1 MVNEEGLSM
10 RISRYDNPDYDLL
23 RGVDKAAILINYLG
37 KDAIKVVFKS
47 MDDTD
52 IRKILHLMS
61 KFKVVPVSIT
71 KRVLEEYY
79 EILSESEDFIFSD
92 QTGNKETI
100 IDALGEERAR
110 DILGGLNIG
119 SGSGSRSLESLEMV
133 DAKSLSTFLVN
144 EHPQTVAVI
153 LAHLDPEK
161 KGEVLRRLP
170 ESLQA
175 EVVLRM
181 ANLDNVDPELISE
194 IDKVLKNQ
202 LSSSHTVEQ
211 ASLGGVQPVAEMLN
225 VMDKNSEQSIM
236 SRLEEKDPLLAEE
249 IRKLMFVFED
259 IAKIDDRG
267 IQILLKEV
275 SNDRLLLSLKT
286 ANDEIRN
293 KIFKNIST
301 RAAEM
306 LREDLANMGPA
317 RLSDVETA
325 QQEIVNVARRLEAEG
340 KIIIAR
346 GGTEDA
352 MV

>member
-1 MVNEEGLSM
+1 M
-10 RISRYDNPDYDLL
+10 RTMKIENLDYDAL
-23 RGVDKAAILINYLG
+23 RGIDKAAILINYLG
-37 KDAIKVVFKS
+37 KEAIKILFTK
-47 MDDTD
+47 MDDGD
-52 IRKILHLMS
+52 IRKLIHLMS
-61 KFKVVPVSIT
+61 KFKVVPVHIT
-71 KRVLEEYY
+71 KRVLEDYY
-79 EILSESEDFIFSD
+79 EMISEAEDFIFSD
-92 QTGNKETI
+92 QMANKDTI
-100 IDALGEERAR
+100 IEALGEERAR
-110 DILGGLNIG
+110 GIMGGLNIS
-119 SGSGSRSLESLEMV
+119 SGSGRTLESLEMV
-133 DAKSLSTFLVN
+133 DAKALSTFLVN

-153 LAHLDPEK
+153 LAHLEPEK

-181 ANLDNVDPELISE
+181 ANLENVDPELIAD

-202 LSSSHTVEQ
+202 LSNTHTIEQ

-225 VMDKNSEQSIM
+225 VMDKNTEQSIM

-259 IAKIDDRG
+259 VTKIDDRG
-267 IQILLKEV
+267 IQILLKEIP
-275 SNDRLLLSLKT
+275 NDRLLLALKT
-286 ANDEIRN
+286 ANEDIRV
-293 KIFKNIST
+293 KIFKNISA

-306 LREDLANMGPA
+306 LREDLSNMGPA

-325 QQEIVNVARRLEAEG
+325 QQEIVNVARRLESEG

>member
-1 MVNEEGLSM
+1 M
-10 RISRYDNPDYDLL
+10 RPSRFENIEFDQL
-23 RGVDKAAILINYLG
+23 RGVDKAAILINYVG
-37 KDAIKVVFKS
+37 KDAIKILFQT
-47 MDDTD
+47 MDDGD
-52 IRKILHLMS
+52 IRKLLHLMS
-61 KFKVVPVSIT
+61 KFKIVPVSIT

-79 EILSESEDFIFSD
+79 EMLSESEEFIFSEQMGSKD
-92 QTGNKETI
+92 TI
-100 IDALGEERAR
+100 IGALGEERAR
-110 DILGGLNIG
+110 GILGGLNISSA
-119 SGSGSRSLESLEMV
+119 SGRTLESLEMV

-153 LAHLDPEK
+153 LAHLEPEK

-181 ANLDNVDPELISE
+181 ANLENVDPELIAD

-202 LSSSHTVEQ
+202 LSNSHTIEQ

-225 VMDKNSEQSIM
+225 VMDKNTEQSIM

-275 SNDRLLLSLKT
+275 PNDKLLLALKT
-286 ANDEIRN
+286 ANEDIRN
-293 KIFKNIST
+293 KIFKNISS

-306 LREDLANMGPA
+306 LREDLSNMGPA
-317 RLSDVETA
+317 RLSDVESA
-325 QQEIVNVARRLEAEG
+325 QQEIVNAARRLEAEG

>member
-1 MVNEEGLSM
+1 M
-10 RISRYDNPDYDLL
+10 RISRFENLEYDQL
-23 RGVDKAAILINYLG
+23 RGVDKAAILINYIG
-37 KDAIKVVFKS
+37 KDAIKILFQK

-52 IRKILHLMS
+52 IRKLLHLMS

-79 EILSESEDFIFSD
+79 ELLSESEDFIFSD
-92 QTGNKETI
+92 TTGNKDSI
-100 IDALGEERAR
+100 IDAVGEERAR

-119 SGSGSRSLESLEMV
+119 SNSARSLESLEMV

-181 ANLDNVDPELISE
+181 ANLDNVDPELIAE

-202 LSSSHTVEQ
+202 LSNSHTIEQ

-267 IQILLKEV
+267 IQVLLKEV
-275 SNDRLLLSLKT
+275 PNDRLLLALKT
-286 ANDEIRN
+286 ANDDIRN

-306 LREDLANMGPA
+306 LREDLSNMGPA

-346 GGTEDA
+346 GGSEDA

>member
-1 MVNEEGLSM
+1 M
-10 RISRYDNPDYDLL
+10 RISRFDNLDYDQL
-23 RGVDKAAILINYLG
+23 RGVDKAAILINYIG
-37 KDAIKVVFKS
+37 KDAIKVLFQK

-61 KFKVVPVSIT
+61 KFKVVPVTIT

-79 EILSESEDFIFSD
+79 ELLSESEDFIFSD
-92 QTGNKETI
+92 QTANKDSI
-100 IDALGEERAR
+100 VDAVGEERAR

-119 SGSGSRSLESLEMV
+119 TNSARSLESLEMV

-259 IAKIDDRG
+259 ISKIDDRG

-275 SNDRLLLSLKT
+275 PNDRLLLSLKT

-306 LREDLANMGPA
+306 LREDLSNMGPA

-346 GGTEDA
+346 GGSEDA

>member
-1 MVNEEGLSM
+1 M
-10 RISRYDNPDYDLL
+10 RISRFDNLEFDQL
-23 RGVDKAAILINYLG
+23 RGVDKAAILINYIG
-37 KDAIKVVFKS
+37 KDAIKILFQK

-52 IRKILHLMS
+52 IRKLLHLMS

-79 EILSESEDFIFSD
+79 ELLSESEDFIFSD
-92 QTGNKETI
+92 TTGNKETI
-100 IDALGEERAR
+100 IEAVGEERAR

-119 SGSGSRSLESLEMV
+119 SNSARSLESLEMV

-181 ANLDNVDPELISE
+181 ANLDNVDPELIAE

-202 LSSSHTVEQ
+202 LSNSHTIEQ

-267 IQILLKEV
+267 IQVLLKEV
-275 SNDRLLLSLKT
+275 PNDRLLLALKT
-286 ANDEIRN
+286 ANDDIRN

-306 LREDLANMGPA
+306 LREDLSNMGPA

-346 GGTEDA
+346 GGSEDA

>member
-1 MVNEEGLSM
+1 M
-10 RISRYDNPDYDLL
+10 RVTKIENIEYESL
-23 RGVDKAAILINYLG
+23 RGVEKAAILINYLG
-37 KDAIKVVFKS
+37 KDAIKIVFKK
-47 MDDTD
+47 MDDGD
-52 IRKILHLMS
+52 IRKLLHLMTRY
-61 KFKVVPVSIT
+61 KIVPVQIT

-79 EILSESEDFIFSD
+79 EMVSESEDFIFSD
-92 QTGNKETI
+92 QMASKESI

-110 DILGGLNIG
+110 GIMGGLNI
-119 SGSGSRSLESLEMV
+119 SASSGSRSLESLEMV
-133 DAKSLSTFLVN
+133 DAKSLSTFLIN

-153 LAHLDPEK
+153 LAHLESEK

-181 ANLDNVDPELISE
+181 ANLENVDPELISE

-202 LSSSHTVEQ
+202 LSNTSTVEQ

-225 VMDKNSEQSIM
+225 VMDKNTEQSIM

-249 IRKLMFVFED
+249 IRKLMFVFDD
-259 IAKIDDRG
+259 ISKIDDRG
-267 IQILLKEV
+267 IQMLLKECP
-275 SNDRLLLSLKT
+275 NDKLLLALKT
-286 ANDEIRN
+286 ANDDIRN
-293 KIFKNIST
+293 KIFKNISA

-306 LREDLANMGPA
+306 LREDLNNLGPS
-317 RLSDVETA
+317 RLSDVEGA
-325 QQEIVNVARRLEAEG
+325 QQEIVNVARRLESEG

-346 GGTEDA
+346 GGNEDA

>member
-1 MVNEEGLSM
+1 MKIENL
-10 RISRYDNPDYDLL
+10 DYDAL
-23 RGVDKAAILINYLG
+23 RGIDKAAILINYLG
-37 KDAIKVVFKS
+37 KEAIKVLFTK
-47 MDDTD
+47 MDDGD
-52 IRKILHLMS
+52 IRKLIHLMS
-61 KFKVVPVSIT
+61 KFKVVPVHIT
-71 KRVLEEYY
+71 KRVLEDYY
-79 EILSESEDFIFSD
+79 EMLSEAEDFIFSD
-92 QTGNKETI
+92 LTASKDTI
-100 IDALGEERAR
+100 VEALGEERAR
-110 DILGGLNIG
+110 GIMGGLNIS
-119 SGSGSRSLESLEMV
+119 SGSGRTLESLEMV
-133 DAKSLSTFLVN
+133 DAKALSTFLVN

-153 LAHLDPEK
+153 LAHLEPEK

-181 ANLDNVDPELISE
+181 ANLENVDPELIAD

-202 LSSSHTVEQ
+202 LSNTHTIEQ

-225 VMDKNSEQSIM
+225 VMDKNTEQSIM

-259 IAKIDDRG
+259 VTKIDDRG
-267 IQILLKEV
+267 IQILLKEIP
-275 SNDRLLLSLKT
+275 NDRLLLALKT
-286 ANDEIRN
+286 ANEDIRV
-293 KIFKNIST
+293 KIFKNISA

-306 LREDLANMGPA
+306 LREDLSNMGPA

-325 QQEIVNVARRLEAEG
+325 QQEIVNVARRLESEG